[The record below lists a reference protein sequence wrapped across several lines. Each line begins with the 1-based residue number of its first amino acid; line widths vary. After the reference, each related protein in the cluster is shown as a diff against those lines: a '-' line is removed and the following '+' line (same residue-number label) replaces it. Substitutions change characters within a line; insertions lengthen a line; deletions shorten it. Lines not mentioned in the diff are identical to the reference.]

1 MKLSKYTKLNK
12 LLATYSVKSKEL
24 LHCRRDK
31 RSSGDRMPQPEVST
45 RDCVDRACLLAHGWC
60 SWCFLQFL
68 APSLHCGGSPV
79 GSMGDIFGALS
90 IFWHLVTRGHLLKRC
105 VAFSQV
111 ETTAGVRGQYQL
123 LLSGPW
129 NSSCSTALRQSWE
142 QPASAAENLG
152 FNDKVQLYSCASN
165 SVMYSWFALKQY
177 VVAWLQWKIYCL
189 FVSPYTLT
197 RAHTH
202 AHLCNGTY
210 CSCFPQGFPR

>member
-31 RSSGDRMPQPEVST
+31 RSSWDRMPQPEVST
-45 RDCVDRACLLAHGWC
+45 RDCVDRACLLAQGWC

-90 IFWHLVTRGHLLKRC
+90 IFWHLVTQGHLLKRC

-111 ETTAGVRGQYQL
+111 ETTAGVRDQYQL
-123 LLSGPW
+123 LFSGPW

-165 SVMYSWFALKQY
+165 SIMYSWFALKQY

-189 FVSPYTLT
+189 FVLPYTHA
-197 RAHTH
+197 RTH
-202 AHLCNGTY
+202 AHLCNGTH
-210 CSCFPQGFPR
+210 CSCFHQGFPR